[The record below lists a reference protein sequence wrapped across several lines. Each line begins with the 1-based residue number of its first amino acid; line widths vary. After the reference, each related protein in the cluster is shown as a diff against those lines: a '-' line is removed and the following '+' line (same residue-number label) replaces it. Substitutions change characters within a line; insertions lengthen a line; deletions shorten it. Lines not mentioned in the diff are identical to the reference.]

1 MLSRRALGTTSY
13 PTVDN
18 KLLNNHLNASCDY
31 SQRVS
36 ITNYLPRI
44 ICKSFNF
51 EWLSKSKILNKQ
63 TKWGKSIS
71 LAGTSANANFTSWK
85 QNKNS
90 TVSEWGWKQS
100 PQMWI
105 SEDMIMQITGYW
117 RRGSSQS
124 WGEGS
129 HEGYDA
135 LLEARVSS
143 TLTLCVSFTLWKC
156 SQSWS
161 RKAFLLWTYRLS
173 SLLPLIFNM
182 WSIVM
187 ICDIY
192 SVFYYWIS

>member
-63 TKWGKSIS
+63 TKWGKGIS

-90 TVSEWGWKQS
+90 SLRVRMET
-100 PQMWI
+100 
-105 SEDMIMQITGYW
+105 ITPNVNQW
-117 RRGSSQS
+117 
-124 WGEGS
+124 
-129 HEGYDA
+129 GYDHA
-135 LLEARVSS
+135 NHRV
-143 TLTLCVSFTLWKC
+143 LKKRE
-156 SQSWS
+156 QSVLGVGGLM
-161 RKAFLLWTYRLS
+161 KDT
-173 SLLPLIFNM
+173 
-182 WSIVM
+182 VH
-187 ICDIY
+187 C
-192 SVFYYWIS
+192 